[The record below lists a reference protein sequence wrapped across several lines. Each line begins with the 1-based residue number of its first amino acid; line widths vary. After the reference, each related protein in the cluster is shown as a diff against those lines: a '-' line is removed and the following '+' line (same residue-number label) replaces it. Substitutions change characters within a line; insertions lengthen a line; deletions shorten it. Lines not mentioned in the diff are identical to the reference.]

1 MFSTSMRMSLNVED
15 YDTQLP
21 VIADVLD
28 EESDKKSG
36 GGIITIYTNAQGNYI
51 ALVDSNFTHV
61 F

>member
-1 MFSTSMRMSLNVED
+1 MSLNVED